1 MDSPIF
7 DSHLQVAL
15 VERDHEVQT
24 IAPEAAG
31 EPLTYRVGPG
41 RPVRSS
47 KNSHSGYRVV
57 KRLCSAVCIMN
68 IAWRRRPLNGRLLFL
83 EDDNS
88 SERWAAENP
97 AWAFPSFGDH
107 LRLTSRTRRSSIIG
121 NQRFGS

>member
-1 MDSPIF
+1 MSPPSVAVDSPIF

-57 KRLCSAVCIMN
+57 KSLCSAVCIMN

-83 EDDNS
+83 ETTIH
-88 SERWAAENP
+88 
-97 AWAFPSFGDH
+97 PSDG
-107 LRLTSRTRRSSIIG
+107 L
-121 NQRFGS
+121 QRIRHGHSPLLGTIYD